1 MNVSEFY
8 EQYWRQPEAAPESGQ
23 LVEERKALLKVAL
36 NDLRPGARVLD
47 IGCGSGVFTAF
58 LQDTGF
64 DVVGVDISQRA
75 VRYARQRYPGIRFEA
90 VSVEHGLSFKNEEFD
105 VVWCS
110 EVLEHLFDVGA
121 ALTEINR
128 VLPLGG
134 KFVLT
139 TLYHGLVKNL
149 LICVLTFER
158 HYDPC
163 GPHIRFFTRRSLKLC
178 LEKAG
183 FTVERCAGVG
193 RFWPVWM
200 SHFVVARK
208 VSMVNA
214 VREGTR

>member
-1 MNVSEFY
+1 MNASEFY
-8 EQYWRQPEAAPESGQ
+8 EQYWRQPEADPESGQ
-23 LVEERKALLKVAL
+23 LVGERKALLKVAL
-36 NDLRPGARVLD
+36 NHLPPRAKVLD
-47 IGCGSGVFTAF
+47 IGCGSGLFTAF
-58 LQDTGF
+58 LEDMGF
-64 DVVGVDISQRA
+64 DVVGVDISETA
-75 VRYARQRYPGIRFEA
+75 VRYARQRYAGVRFETA
-90 VSVEHGLSFKNEEFD
+90 SVEQGLSFKNDEFD
-105 VVWCS
+105 IVWCS

-121 ALTEINR
+121 ALTEISR
-128 VLPLGG
+128 VLRPGG

-139 TLYHGLVKNL
+139 TPYHGLVKNL
-149 LICVLTFER
+149 IVCVLAFER

-183 FTVERCAGVG
+183 FTVERWGGVG

-208 VSMVNA
+208 VSMLND